1 MAVQPGSI
9 SSQPAAGTLTG
20 GELLPL
26 DQDVGS
32 PVAATALTVGQG
44 YRIVSLGN
52 TNWQT
57 VGAGASAAVGTVF
70 SCEAVGTGTGTAQ
83 RVDCRRVTAQA
94 LAALAGVAAAI
105 LAHEQAADP
114 HPGYTTAQELSNA
127 LQNYLTT
134 SAAAQAYQPL
144 STNLTNLAAV
154 AGQTAFGRAFLALAD
169 QAGARDYVGLGPD
182 DSATLTGLTLSGLA
196 TLPHIHGN
204 LAGGLY
210 AHVKNLSG
218 GALAAGTPL
227 RITGTVGDTT
237 TLQVVAA
244 SASSAETMP
253 ALFVLSEPLA
263 NNAEGH
269 ATLLGEIT
277 GLNTAGMTPGAPLF
291 VPPGGGVLTTTR
303 PAANAQQVAT
313 VGRAHATTGS
323 VHVLPWPVL
332 GTAAAAATTDFAT
345 TEAFSPSAPGLVP
358 ASGGG
363 TTNFLRADGTF
374 AAPPGGGATEI
385 DVQIFLS
392 NGTWTKPAG
401 AVLCEVWMAGGGA
414 GAGSG
419 RRGAAGTD
427 RSGGGGGSHAG
438 CIYVQFNASR
448 LNATE
453 AVVIGA
459 QGIGGAAVTTDDT
472 NGINGTDGGN
482 TTFAGMIA
490 VGGLAG
496 AGGTTTTGAA
506 GAARASS
513 CFFQGFDTA
522 LASTTAG
529 TAGAVGAVSST
540 AICTGIRSGSG
551 GGGCGITSANTRTG
565 QGGAS
570 LGVTGVTIGIVFPSS
585 GPITGDGVNG
595 VNGSMFRY
603 FGTGGS
609 GGNGNPSGAGGRG
622 GDGGGYG
629 AAGGGGGASLNGF
642 PSGRGG
648 DGSPGI
654 VVVITTIKP

>member
-1 MAVQPGSI
+1 MAVQSGSI

-26 DQDVGS
+26 DQDIGS
-32 PVAATALTVGQG
+32 PVAATALVVNQG

-57 VGAGASAAVGTVF
+57 VGAGASAAIGTVF

-105 LAHEQAADP
+105 LAHSQAEDP

-127 LQNYLTT
+127 LQGYLTA

-144 STNLTNLAAV
+144 DPDLTALAAV
-154 AGQTAFGRAFLALAD
+154 ADQTAFGRAFLALVD
-169 QAGARDYVGLGPD
+169 QAAARDCIGLGPD

-196 TLPHIHGN
+196 NLPHIHGN

-253 ALFVLSEPLA
+253 ALFVLSEALP
-263 NNAEGH
+263 NNNDEGH

-291 VPPGGGVLTTTR
+291 VPSGGGVLTATR

-332 GTAAAAATTDFAT
+332 GTAAAAAIGDFAT
-345 TEAFSPSAPGLVP
+345 
-358 ASGGG
+358 
-363 TTNFLRADGTF
+363 
-374 AAPPGGGATEI
+374 AA
-385 DVQIFLS
+385 Q
-392 NGTWTKPAG
+392 
-401 AVLCEVWMAGGGA
+401 
-414 GAGSG
+414 
-419 RRGAAGTD
+419 AA
-427 RSGGGGGSHAG
+427 A
-438 CIYVQFNASR
+438 
-448 LNATE
+448 
-453 AVVIGA
+453 
-459 QGIGGAAVTTDDT
+459 
-472 NGINGTDGGN
+472 
-482 TTFAGMIA
+482 
-490 VGGLAG
+490 LA
-496 AGGTTTTGAA
+496 
-506 GAARASS
+506 
-513 CFFQGFDTA
+513 TA
-522 LASTTAG
+522 LAEKAETGLIASSGLTMNTNRLIGRSTAG
-529 TAGAVGAVSST
+529 TGAPEEISTSGGLVLVGGVLVPGEIVKLVVSNVGE
-540 AICTGIRSGSG
+540 TGITTGNFKSETRIDRAFVVVAVWWNCHPTAMGSAATSDARPYIRTGAGTTSVGTKTNLLTTTNNVASLAASVHTVDATSSISGGTYSGSAG
-551 GGGCGITSANTRTG
+551 DWLGVDLM
-565 QGGAS
+565 S
-570 LGVTGVTIGIVFPSS
+570 LGTGSS
-585 GPITGDGVNG
+585 GHMLTYLL
-595 VNGSMFRY
+595 RY
-603 FGTGGS
+603 S
-609 GGNGNPSGAGGRG
+609 
-622 GDGGGYG
+622 
-629 AAGGGGGASLNGF
+629 
-642 PSGRGG
+642 
-648 DGSPGI
+648 
-654 VVVITTIKP
+654 